1 MFSKDVYIERR
12 NRLKKLA
19 GKGVILL
26 LGNTEAPMNYPANTY
41 RFRQDSTF
49 LYLFGLDEP
58 GLAAIID
65 IDNNLDTI
73 FGSDI
78 DIDDIIWMG
87 PHESVKLKAAKA
99 GITHT
104 EAYHKLF
111 DFIDQARSV
120 KAVVHYLPPYRAENK
135 LLLERALGIP
145 VAHLKEEASTSL
157 IKGVIA
163 LRSVKEDIEIT
174 EIEGFMD
181 VAYEMHTTAMKM
193 AKEGTREQKIAGC
206 IEGIAMSYGGYVSF
220 PVILSKHG
228 ETLHNH
234 SHDNILKN
242 GDLLLIDAGAESPS
256 HYATDHTR
264 TIPVGGVFSQKQ
276 KEIYEIVLKANL
288 RAIELI
294 KPGITYKSI
303 HLECSLVIAEGLKA
317 LGLMKGDMK
326 QAVDLGAH
334 ALFFPHGLGHMMGLD
349 VHDMEDLGENFVGYD
364 EQIKRSELFG
374 TAYLRLGRAL
384 QEGFVI
390 TVEPGI
396 YFVPALIDLWKE
408 ENRFSEFINY
418 DRVEEYRSFGGIRI
432 EDDMLVTTTAN
443 RVLGRPIPKT
453 VNEIEAFMKE

>member
-12 NRLKKLA
+12 NKLKKLV
-19 GKGVILL
+19 GKGIILL

-41 RFRQDSTF
+41 HYRQDSTF
-49 LYLFGLDEP
+49 LYFFGLDEP

-65 IDNNLDTI
+65 IDNSLDTI
-73 FGSDI
+73 FGNDI

-87 PHESVKLKAAKA
+87 PQESVRLKAAKA
-99 GITHT
+99 GVSHT

-120 KAVVHYLPPYRAENK
+120 KAAIHYLPPYRAENK

-145 VAHLKEEASTSL
+145 VAHQKEEASALL
-157 IKGVIA
+157 IKSVVE
-163 LRSVKEDIEIT
+163 LRSVKEDIEVA
-174 EIEGFMD
+174 EIESFMD

-193 AKEGTREQKIAGC
+193 AKEGVREQQIAGC
-206 IEGIAMSYGGYVSF
+206 IEGIAMSNGGYVSF
-220 PVILSKHG
+220 PVICSIHG

-234 SHDNILKN
+234 CHENILKN
-242 GDLLLIDAGAESPS
+242 GDLLLVDAGAESPA

-264 TIPVGGVFSQKQ
+264 TIPVGGKFSPKQ
-276 KEIYEIVLKANL
+276 KEIYEIVLAANL
-288 RAIELI
+288 RAIALI
-294 KPGITYKSI
+294 KAGITYRSI
-303 HLECSLVIAEGLKA
+303 HLESALVIAEGLKA

-326 QAVDLGAH
+326 QAVEAGAH

-364 EQIKRSELFG
+364 DQIKRSEIFG
-374 TAYLRLGRAL
+374 TAYLRLGKEL
-384 QEGFVI
+384 QQGFVI

-408 ENRFSEFINY
+408 EQRFSEFINY
-418 DRVEEYRSFGGIRI
+418 NRVEDYRSFGGIRI
-432 EDDMLVTTTAN
+432 EDDVLVTATAN
-443 RVLGRPIPKT
+443 RVLGSPIPKT
-453 VNEIEAFMKE
+453 VKEIEDFMK

>member
-1 MFSKDVYIERR
+1 MFTKDVYQERR
-12 NRLKKLA
+12 NKLKKFV
-19 GKGVILL
+19 GKGIILL
-26 LGNTEAPMNYPANTY
+26 LGNTETPMNYPANTY
-41 RFRQDSTF
+41 HFRQDSTF
-49 LYLFGLDEP
+49 LYFFGLDEP

-73 FGSDI
+73 FGNDI
-78 DIDDIIWMG
+78 EIDDIIWMG
-87 PHESVKLKAAKA
+87 PQDSVKLKAGKA
-99 GITHT
+99 GVMHT

-120 KAVVHYLPPYRAENK
+120 KAEVHYLPPYRAENK
-135 LLLERALGIP
+135 LLLERALSIP
-145 VAHLKEEASTSL
+145 VAHLKEEASIVL
-157 IKGVIA
+157 IKGVVA
-163 LRSVKEDIEIT
+163 LRSVKENVEIA
-174 EIEGFMD
+174 EIEGFMV

-193 AKEGTREQKIAGC
+193 AKEGTPEQRIAGC
-206 IEGIAMSYGGYVSF
+206 IEGIAMSNGGYVSF

-256 HYATDHTR
+256 HYSTDHTR
-264 TIPVGGVFSQKQ
+264 TIPVGGVFSRKQ

-294 KPGITYKSI
+294 RPGVTYKSI
-303 HLECSLVIAEGLKA
+303 HMECSLVIAEGLKT

-326 QAVDLGAH
+326 QAVDQGAH

-364 EQIKRSELFG
+364 DQIKRSDIFG
-374 TAYLRLGRAL
+374 TAYLRLGRTL
-384 QEGFVI
+384 QQGFVI

-408 ENRFSEFINY
+408 EQRFSEYINY
-418 DRVEEYRSFGGIRI
+418 DKVEGYRNFGGIRI
-432 EDDMLVTTTAN
+432 EDDVLVTATAN

-453 VNEIEAFMKE
+453 VDEIETFMKE